1 MRKLINPILS
11 SAVVM
16 ALALAAVFGAMSLAN
31 PAYAAT
37 PSGLTATGADN
48 SVVLKFRDQTGIN
61 ADNWEVQHREDEVGV
76 AYSDWADADEAPY
89 AVTAEPIT
97 GTEPVTSS
105 SMVTVTVSGLANESE
120 YCFRVR
126 EQATDGSP
134 SGAAGPVC
142 AVPNEPPDITAYS
155 EFTVEPGDDGGSLDV
170 EWEAAESKQDAWQY
184 RVDVDADYDSSTDA
198 KMGNWR
204 MVPGVTNDDEG
215 EFTISNLESLPTT
228 VMIRPVALYD
238 TGNITGFEGGG
249 TDTAN
254 PVVAVPVPAKPT
266 VTAKAGN
273 GMVTLSWK
281 PAYMDSGIKG
291 WEYRHDTTADFTDD
305 GEGWTSVPAL
315 SSDGTEI
322 ASGNSGFTDA
332 WKAMRMVEV
341 PDLDNDTEYTFVVR
355 AVSEGPAIGT
365 ADTSE
370 ADDEGGDASDQEMA
384 TPVEPTQSTLKEGG
398 IPNPPMLG
406 IGDAEVK
413 DLSMYFNQG
422 AGSGAIE
429 RYDVI
434 VAGTDNVAVTGTRAA
449 MDGTRYTETGV
460 ITVTGLREGIAVVT
474 VIAVAEDSDNF
485 DDVSASF
492 TVTVG
497 DVAEAVNT
505 AAARSGFI
513 TDRTLTV
520 GASQTL
526 DVSNYFT
533 DGEGNGQITNYTF
546 MSDDAAV
553 TVNAESAVGRLD
565 ITAAAVGEATI
576 TVYAVD
582 GNTAD
587 NPMQTFNVTVEATP
601 VDPDEGSTAASV
613 SGTGIPTQSVTIG
626 TATVVDEATVM
637 AAFTA
642 GTGTG
647 MIASYSVSSTGGSS
661 LIAQYVTG
669 HGVLLNGYNAGG
681 ALVTVTAHDGHGA
694 ADPSVTF
701 LVNIVEPDAV
711 VVDAPYTPRTPMG
724 SMVDPMSDAYTFTAS
739 SDEPGDGARYDIKI
753 AVMGAIDTL
762 NDELEIKLE
771 DFGFPSSVSPSDI
784 GITVNEEDGAGQDRR
799 FSPDT
804 VTAGS
809 DKLTITL
816 GDMLTRDDDR
826 EDFEIS
832 AGSNIDIVIRQS
844 AGITNPTEAKGDD
857 YGPKVTIGTEVI
869 DGFENNADY
878 PMMQLRVPHVVKL
891 SEEDGGVGD
900 ILTVEGLGFKNG
912 TTIHFFVDKDEDMFL
927 DPDEDVLCSDP
938 IVGGDDV
945 GSCEFTVTTPTF
957 SGGRNVV
964 NAVDGRDNYDI
975 DPDGD
980 QEFVLKPSLTATPE
994 GGSPGELILIQLSTF
1009 PQGAVTRV
1017 TIGGVDLD
1025 KNAFSGS
1032 VNSQGS
1038 GSFSI
1043 TVPNW
1048 AKAGQQQLK
1057 VWAGG
1062 ESADTNI
1069 VISGPAIQVT
1079 PGSVLANQRISLVGT
1094 GFSSNASIARV
1105 GAGLRQVSKISIS
1118 GEDIAW
1124 ARINGGEP
1132 VDVDSG
1138 GNWSASVD
1146 LPFTDATIGSG
1157 DRIVRVTD
1165 SGGRTGSVDVTIPER
1180 TITITPDAGRVGTL
1194 AVVRGENFPSKN
1206 DEGSS
1211 FNIEIVYDAG
1221 NDKTTTVSAVPD
1233 ASGRFEAQIRIPSTA
1248 AIPSSNQ
1255 ITVTFEDDDDRA
1267 VPTSVTHEVPEAEIQ
1282 LSASSGGPG
1291 TQLTINGIGFKA
1303 FVPVN
1308 VVKIGTVDITP
1319 APKPTTDGNGMVS
1332 FSVIIPGLD
1341 VGIQTLEMEVGRTTA
1356 SIGFTVTESGIN
1368 PGDIVEIAA
1377 GLEELGDNIVSAW
1390 HFNNDSKVWS
1400 FYDPTLEE
1408 GNTLTHM
1415 ISGETY
1421 LIRVKSTV
1429 EVILNH
1435 DTRSLTCVGDNCWN
1449 QIVW

>member
-1 MRKLINPILS
+1 MGKTLTPIFSL
-11 SAVVM
+11 AVVM
-16 ALALAAVFGAMSLAN
+16 ALALAAVFGSMSLAN
-31 PAYAAT
+31 PAQASIDQPANSGLVDNEGT
-37 PSGLTATGADN
+37 PQVRMVTLKAEPNGGSAELSWSAPSGTPASPTWAY
-48 SVVLKFRDQTGIN
+48 
-61 ADNWEVQHREDEVGV
+61 EYRED
-76 AYSDWADADEAPY
+76 
-89 AVTAEPIT
+89 VTGSTLTT
-97 GTEPVTSS
+97 GE
-105 SMVTVTVSGLANESE
+105 
-120 YCFRVR
+120 
-126 EQATDGSP
+126 
-134 SGAAGPVC
+134 
-142 AVPNEPPDITAYS
+142 EPPDCDAGSCSITQVGLTNGVTYL
-155 EFTVEPGDDGGSLDV
+155 FRVTGSAGSPAARFAASAFV
-170 EWEAAESKQDAWQY
+170 PVTPNEAPDAPASVAAAQS
-184 RVDVDADYDSSTDA
+184 VVSSTDTTRIGGA
-198 KMGNWR
+198 LTVTWTPGTEEPDRWEYQLSIDHDADTSTDPQR
-204 MVPGVTNDDEG
+204 GERWVPMSGVAGDGTEYRITGLKAFSTLVHVRGVND
-215 EFTISNLESLPTT
+215 FS
-228 VMIRPVALYD
+228 
-238 TGNITGFEGGG
+238 TGNVAG
-249 TDTAN
+249 TEASAAATT
-254 PVVAVPVPAKPT
+254 PIPAKPT
-266 VTAKAGN
+266 VTIEESDAS
-273 GMVTLSWK
+273 VTLEWDDPDDNGITVWQYRRKSGDEDYGSW
-281 PAYMDSGIKG
+281 MSVLGD
-291 WEYRHDTTADFTDD
+291 HDDDADTADAPLDD
-305 GEGWTSVPAL
+305 ATSVDVPGLVNGTQYTFQVRAGAGTLTAANAPAAPGEG
-315 SSDGTEI
+315 E
-322 ASGNSGFTDA
+322 
-332 WKAMRMVEV
+332 
-341 PDLDNDTEYTFVVR
+341 
-355 AVSEGPAIGT
+355 
-365 ADTSE
+365 
-370 ADDEGGDASDQEMA
+370 ASDEVMA
-384 TPVEPTQSTLKEGG
+384 TPMRPTPATMVSPQ
-398 IPNPPMLG
+398 PDNPGMFARG
-406 IGDAEVK
+406 ETASI
-413 DLSMYFNQG
+413 DLNDYF
-422 AGSGAIE
+422 
-429 RYDVI
+429 
-434 VAGTDNVAVTGTRAA
+434 
-449 MDGTRYTETGV
+449 MDGMGSAGEIDEYR
-460 ITVTGLREGIAVVT
+460 ITVTGSSIDVVGVNNNGGTTSMTALTILGIADGYSSMLVEAVDGLMGETNPSVT
-474 VIAVAEDSDNF
+474 IL
-485 DDVSASF
+485 F
-492 TVTVG
+492 TVGEEEIV
-497 DVAEAVNT
+497 ENT
-505 AAARSGFI
+505 AAEEKGFI
-513 TDRTLTV
+513 MDRTLTE

-526 DVSNYFT
+526 NVSGYFT
-533 DGEGNGQITNYTF
+533 DGEGNGQISNYTASAD
-546 MSDDAAV
+546 SDADGTADEDVVSVMAY
-553 TVNAESAVGRLD
+553 SSGRLD
-565 ITAAAVGEATI
+565 IEAMAAGDATI
-576 TVYAVD
+576 TVIAVD
-582 GNTAD
+582 GNLAD
-587 NPMQTFNVTVEATP
+587 DPMQTFNVMVEAAP

-613 SGTGIPTQSVTIG
+613 SGMGIPTQSVTIG

-647 MIASYSVSSTGGSS
+647 AIASYSVASTGGSS

-681 ALVTVTAHDGHGA
+681 ALVTVTAHDSHGDA
-694 ADPSVTF
+694 NPSVTF

-799 FSPDT
+799 FNPDT
-804 VTAGS
+804 VTVGS

-826 EDFEIS
+826 EDFEIG

-844 AGITNPTEAKGDD
+844 AGITNPTEAKADD

-869 DGFENNADY
+869 DGFENNDEFPA
-878 PMMQLRVPHVVKL
+878 MQLRVPHVVKL

-927 DPDEDVLCSDP
+927 DPDEDVICSDP
-938 IVGGDDV
+938 AVGGNDV

-957 SGGRNVV
+957 SGGDNVV
-964 NAVDGRDNYDI
+964 NAVDGRDNYDV

-980 QEFVLKPSLTATPE
+980 QMFELKASLTATPE
-994 GGSPGELILIQLSTF
+994 GGSPGELILIQLTTF

-1017 TIGGVDLD
+1017 SIGGRDLD
-1025 KNAFSGS
+1025 KNAYSGS

-1062 ESADTNI
+1062 GNADTNI

-1079 PGSVLANQRISLVGT
+1079 PGSVLANQRVSLVGT

-1105 GAGLRQVSKISIS
+1105 GAGLTQISKISIS
-1118 GEDIAW
+1118 GEDIRW
-1124 ARINGGEP
+1124 SRINGGEP

-1146 LPFTDATIGSG
+1146 LPFTDATTGSG
-1157 DRIVRVTD
+1157 DRVIRVTD
-1165 SGGRTGSVDVTIPER
+1165 SGGRTGSVEVTIPER
-1180 TITITPDAGRVGTL
+1180 TVTITPDAGRVGTL
-1194 AVVRGENFPSKN
+1194 AVVRGTGFPSKN

-1233 ASGRFEAQIRIPSTA
+1233 ASGRFEAQIRVPSTA

-1255 ITVTFEDDDDRA
+1255 VTVTFEDDADRA

-1390 HFNNDSKVWS
+1390 HFNNDTKVWS

-1415 ISGETY
+1415 ITGETY

-1435 DTRSLTCVGDNCWN
+1435 DTRSLTCVSGNCWN